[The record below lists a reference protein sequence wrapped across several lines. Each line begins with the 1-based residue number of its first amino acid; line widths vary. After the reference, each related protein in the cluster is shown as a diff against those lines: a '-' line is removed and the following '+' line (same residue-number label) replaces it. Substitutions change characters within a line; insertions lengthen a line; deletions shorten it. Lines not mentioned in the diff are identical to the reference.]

1 MTESQTFV
9 VDRSAL
15 VSGAAS
21 RLINEG
27 KVSGRIILHRSI
39 IENIESRARSGDETG
54 LNALRS
60 LAEASRNSNCEIEFA
75 GVPSQSS
82 DMRVDVRELAYKMGA
97 TLITSDLLQAKI
109 SESIG
114 IKTIYLR
121 SLCKLKLSE
130 FFKENVMSVHL
141 KEGVAPRVK
150 VGSPLS
156 WSFKELSNKSMTQEE
171 LEEIIVDIM
180 EGVQSSEDSSSFVE
194 IEKPGST
201 IVQLG
206 EYRIVITRPPF
217 SDGLEIT
224 AVKPITKR
232 SLDDYNLPREVIER
246 IESRAEGILIAG
258 SPGMGKSTFAQALAE
273 FYRSR
278 GKIVKTVESPRDLQ
292 LPADITQ
299 YSSTAA
305 SPSEIHD
312 VLLLSRP
319 DYTIFDELRTDFA
332 FDIFVDLRLAGI
344 GMIGVVHATSPIDA
358 IQRFVNRVEL
368 GLVPSIID
376 TVLFM
381 DAGEVAS
388 IHVLET
394 TVKTPRGMTR
404 QDLARPTIM
413 VRNLMTG
420 EVEYELYVFGEKTF
434 VIPLKHAEVK
444 RADDKRVE
452 AVEEL
457 VKLYIPDS
465 KARLEGNVIRL
476 YINERDIKTFNRKV
490 YKRLERLKRKIKS
503 NVDVNIVQK
512 ENTS

>member
-1 MTESQTFV
+1 LTETQTFV
-9 VDRSAL
+9 IDKSAL
-15 VSGAAS
+15 TSGAAS

-27 KVSGRIILHRSI
+27 KIFGRIVLHRAI

-54 LNALRS
+54 LNALKS
-60 LAEASRNSNCEIEFA
+60 LAEASRSSNCEIEFA
-75 GVPSQSS
+75 GVSSQGS
-82 DMRVDVRELAYKMGA
+82 DTRVDVRELAYKLGA
-97 TLITSDLLQAKI
+97 TLVTSDLLQAKI

-114 IKTIYLR
+114 IRTLYQR
-121 SLCKLKLSE
+121 PSCKLKLNE

-156 WSFKELSNKSMTQEE
+156 WSFKELSERPMTQAE

-232 SLDDYNLPREVIER
+232 SLNDYNLPKEVVER

-273 FYRSR
+273 FYRSK

-344 GMIGVVHATSPIDA
+344 GMVGVVHATSPIDA

-413 VRNLMTG
+413 VKNLMTD

-434 VIPLKHAEVK
+434 VIPLKHAEK
-444 RADDKRVE
+444 RRTEDRRVE

-457 VKLYIPDS
+457 VKLYIPDA
-465 KARLEGNVIRL
+465 KVRFEDNTIRV
-476 YINERDIKTFNRKV
+476 YINERDIKTFNKKV
-490 YKRLERLKRKIKS
+490 YKRLERLKRKIRTD
-503 NVDVNIVQK
+503 VDVSVVRE
-512 ENTS
+512 ENAI

>member
-1 MTESQTFV
+1 M
-9 VDRSAL
+9 DKSAL
-15 VSGAAS
+15 ISGAAS
-21 RLINEG
+21 RLISEG
-27 KVSGRIILHRSI
+27 KIAGRIVLHRAI
-39 IENIESRARSGDETG
+39 IENIESRARNGDETG

-60 LAEASRNSNCEIEFA
+60 LAEASKGANCKIEFA
-75 GVPSQSS
+75 GVQSQSS
-82 DMRVDVRELAYKMGA
+82 DIRVDVRELAYMMGA
-97 TLITSDLLQAKI
+97 VLITSDLLQAKI

-114 IKTIYLR
+114 IKTIYQR
-121 SLCKLKLSE
+121 PACKLKLSE

-141 KEGVAPRVK
+141 KEGVTPRVK
-150 VGSPLS
+150 IGSPLN
-156 WSFKELSNKSMTQEE
+156 WSFKEISDRPMTQEE
-171 LEEIIVDIM
+171 LEDIIVDIM
-180 EGVQSSEDSSSFVE
+180 EGVQSSEDGSSFIE
-194 IEKPGST
+194 IEKSGST

-232 SLDDYNLPREVIER
+232 SLQDYKLPKEVVER
-246 IESRAEGILIAG
+246 IELRAEGILIAG

-273 FYRSR
+273 FYRSK

-381 DAGEVAS
+381 DSGEVAS
-388 IHVLET
+388 MHVLET

-413 VRNLMTG
+413 VKNFMTG
-420 EVEYELYVFGEKTF
+420 KVEYELYVFGEKTF
-434 VIPLKHAEVK
+434 VIPLKSSEKLRV
-444 RADDKRVE
+444 RDKRIE
-452 AVEEL
+452 AVEEF
-457 VKLYIPDS
+457 VKPYIPDS
-465 KARLEGNVIRL
+465 QIKLEGNVIRI
-476 YINERDIKTFNRKV
+476 YIHEKDVKVFNKRV
-490 YKRLERLKRKIKS
+490 YKKLERLKRRLRGNI
-503 NVDVNIVQK
+503 DVSILREEENIA
-512 ENTS
+512 